1 MRLRRGGGRSA
12 GRGGGAPPEVP
23 ERQVPLQARA
33 VAGHLVATGDGV
45 WAWYRLADA
54 PHWFTDVAFRRQQRS
69 AVMARFAD
77 LVGHRLQFRVTEH
90 PVAATAWSADFRAR
104 TSATARPA
112 ESAGA
117 ESWDDVVDVMRLRIE
132 DLPALTVPAGY
143 VGVRLARERATRDQ
157 LHALLAGENPRGL
170 KDTADALLHVTHAL
184 AGEGWGARAVTGRRM
199 AWLIASSLTPGLPV
213 SPESL
218 AGAADGWDEATM
230 EEFTAPVRT
239 TAEPWAPTVRIEA
252 LRQGR
257 MQTIHAAVASL
268 SRTPARFEDDPRA
281 PLFAW
286 GLGLPWKVQWC
297 ADVDVVDGHDLAKRA
312 TKVREELDDQID
324 HMHELR
330 RKPPLRL
337 TRLRDEAARV
347 EDDRTHPLL
356 DVRVRL
362 VGTVRALVTGS
373 TQDEAVARL
382 DELIRRAVRDQGAV
396 LSTHPGQW
404 AAVRSFVPGEH
415 DPTTGTG
422 FVREVPAA
430 LAATWGPNTSAR
442 VLDETGPYRGWTTR
456 RATTPVFWSPQDG
469 PAHGRSGLTVMCA
482 IQGGGKT
489 YAAASTWELEVRMGH
504 LAHVLDPSG
513 LLRRLMELPA
523 LRRTVR
529 EIDLQH
535 AASGMFSPWR
545 LVPEPRRDDYD
556 PRRVTLPALPPSST
570 GGAVVPLPAGPGR
583 LSLGDG
589 GETVEREGRALK
601 ADRAFEA
608 ARAAADEERRGL
620 AVELFLSRLPA
631 QLVEDSPD
639 ARIIVRAGINSVGG
653 AFGTDPWEAVEAI
666 ANEGERGKAI
676 ARILRDSASARGGR
690 LILPPPNAKDSA
702 TDVLAHDPVLIT
714 APNMPV
720 PAANLQRRQW
730 SEDEQLAAGLMRAA
744 AWFLTR
750 AIYLTG
756 QDPKFVDIEE
766 AGDIGG
772 SEAVRGLAQ
781 RASLHTRKSNAAL
794 LLSLQNPSRLLDLD
808 PEIGNLIGT
817 MMIGR
822 CEDPGAATAALR
834 LAGLSTEFAG
844 VVQHLRTGEML
855 VRDHWGR
862 AATVHWDSEYRSALH
877 EALRSNPPATP
888 TEIDITGVE
897 VLTA

>member
-1 MRLRRGGGRSA
+1 MRLRR
-12 GRGGGAPPEVP
+12 RGDAPPAVQ
-23 ERQVPLQARA
+23 ERQVPLQAHA
-33 VAGHLVATGDGV
+33 VAGNLLAGGDGV
-45 WAWYRLADA
+45 WAWYRLSDA
-54 PHWFTDVAFRRQQRS
+54 PYWFTDVAHRRQHRS

-77 LVGHRLQFRVTEH
+77 LVGHRLQFRITEH
-90 PVAATAWSADFRAR
+90 PVAAKAWASDFRSRTAARAR
-104 TSATARPA
+104 TP
-112 ESAGA
+112 ESARA
-117 ESWDDVVDVMRLRIE
+117 ESWDDVVDLMRDRIE
-132 DLPALTVPAGY
+132 ELPALTVPAGY
-143 VGVRLARERATRDQ
+143 VGVRLAREKANHQQ
-157 LHALLAGENPRGL
+157 LRALLAGETPRGL
-170 KDTADALLHVTHAL
+170 KDTADALLRVDHVV
-184 AGEGWGARAVTGRRM
+184 AGEGWSARPVTGRRL

-213 SPESL
+213 SSESL
-218 AGAADGWDEATM
+218 AGADEGWDDATM
-230 EEFTAPVRT
+230 EEFVAPVRT
-239 TAEPWAPTVRIEA
+239 TAEPWAPAVRIEA

-257 MQTIHAAVASL
+257 MQTVYAAVASL

-312 TKVREELDDQID
+312 TRVREELDDQID

-347 EDDRTHPLL
+347 EDDRTNPLL

-362 VGTVRALVTGS
+362 VGTVRALVTGG
-373 TQDEAVARL
+373 TRDEAVSRL
-382 DELIRRAVRDQGAV
+382 DELVRRAVRDQGAV

-415 DPTTGTG
+415 DPTTATG

-430 LAATWGPNTSAR
+430 LAATWGPNTSTR
-442 VLDETGPYRGWTTR
+442 VLDEAGPYRGWTTR

-469 PAHGRSGLTVMCA
+469 PAHGRSGLTVICA

-513 LLRRLMELPA
+513 LLRRLLELPA
-523 LRRTVR
+523 LRKTVR

-535 AASGMFSPWR
+535 AASGMLSPWR
-545 LVPEPRRDDYD
+545 LVPDPVREDYA
-556 PRRVTLPALPPSST
+556 PAAP
-570 GGAVVPLPAGPGR
+570 VVPLPAAPSR
-583 LSLGDG
+583 VALEDAA
-589 GETVEREGRALK
+589 VREEMADRELRR
-601 ADRAFEA
+601 DRAFES
-608 ARAAADEERRGL
+608 ARAAAEEERRSL
-620 AVELFLSRLPA
+620 AVELLLSRLPA

-639 ARIIVRAGINSVGG
+639 ARIIVRAGVNAVGG
-653 AFGTDPWEAVEAI
+653 AFGTDPWDAVDAI
-666 ANEGERGKAI
+666 GKESERGKAI
-676 ARILRDSASARGGR
+676 ARIIRDSATARGGR
-690 LILPPPNAKDSA
+690 LILPPPNAKDGA

-822 CEDPGAATAALR
+822 SEDPGAAAAALR
-834 LAGLSTEFAG
+834 LAGLSTEFGG
-844 VVQHLRTGEML
+844 VVQTLRTGEML

-862 AATVHWDSEYRSALH
+862 AATVHWDSEYRTALH
-877 EALRSNPPATP
+877 EALRSNPPATS
-888 TEIDITGVE
+888 TDIDITGVE

>member
-1 MRLRRGGGRSA
+1 MRLRRRDTS
-12 GRGGGAPPEVP
+12 PPQVA
-23 ERQVPLQARA
+23 ERQVPLQAHA
-33 VAGHLVATGDGV
+33 VAGNLLATPGGV
-45 WAWYRLADA
+45 WAWYRLSDA
-54 PHWFTDVAFRRQQRS
+54 PYWFTDVARRRQQRS

-77 LVGHRLQFRVTEH
+77 LVGHRLQFRITEH
-90 PVAATAWSADFRAR
+90 PVAAKAWASDFRSRTASRAR
-104 TSATARPA
+104 TP
-112 ESAGA
+112 ESAQA
-117 ESWDDVVDVMRLRIE
+117 ESWDDVVDLMRQRIE

-143 VGVRLARERATRDQ
+143 VGVRLARQRATHEQ
-157 LHALLAGENPRGL
+157 LRALLGGNVPRGL
-170 KDTADALLHVTHAL
+170 KDTAEALVRVDHAVS
-184 AGEGWGARAVTGRRM
+184 GEGWVARPVTGRRM
-199 AWLIASSLTPGLPV
+199 AWLVASSLTPGLPV
-213 SPESL
+213 SAESL
-218 AGAADGWDEATM
+218 IGAEEGWDDATI

-239 TAEPWAPTVRIEA
+239 TAQPWAPAVRIEA
-252 LRQGR
+252 VRQGR
-257 MQTIHAAVASL
+257 LQTVYAAVASL

-297 ADVDVVDGHDLAKRA
+297 ADIDVVDGHDLAKRA
-312 TKVREELDDQID
+312 TKVRDELDDQID
-324 HMHELR
+324 HMHELK
-330 RKPPLRL
+330 RKAPLRL

-347 EDDRTHPLL
+347 EDDRTNPLL

-362 VGTVRALVTGS
+362 VGTVRALVTGAS
-373 TQDEAVARL
+373 QEETVARL
-382 DELIRRAVRDQGAV
+382 DELVRRAVRDQGAV
-396 LSTHPGQW
+396 LVTHPGQW

-415 DPTTGTG
+415 DPTTTSG

-430 LAATWGPNTSAR
+430 LAATWGPNTSTR

-469 PAHGRSGLTVMCA
+469 PSHGRSGLTVICA

-513 LLRRLMELPA
+513 LLRKLLELPA
-523 LRRTVR
+523 MRRTVR

-535 AASGMFSPWR
+535 AASGLLSPWR
-545 LVPEPRRDDYD
+545 LVPEPVREDYS
-556 PRRVTLPALPPSST
+556 RAASL
-570 GGAVVPLPAGPGR
+570 VPLPAAGIDPPTR
-583 LSLGDG
+583 PALEDAT
-589 GETVEREGRALK
+589 EIAERELRR
-601 ADRAFEA
+601 DRVYES
-608 ARAAADEERRGL
+608 ARAAADEERRSL
-620 AVELFLSRLPA
+620 AVELLLSRLPA
-631 QLVEDSPD
+631 QLVEDTPD
-639 ARIIVRAGINSVGG
+639 ARIIVRAGVNAVGG

-666 ANEGERGKAI
+666 AKEGDRGKVI
-676 ARILRDSASARGGR
+676 ARIIRDSATARGGR
-690 LILPPPNAKDSA
+690 LILPPPNAKDGA

-720 PAANLQRRQW
+720 PAAGLQRRQW

-822 CEDPGAATAALR
+822 SEDPGAAAAALR
-834 LAGLSTEFAG
+834 LAGLSTEFSG
-844 VVQHLRTGEML
+844 VVQSLRTGEML

-862 AATVHWDSEYRSALH
+862 ATTVHWDSEYRAALH
-877 EALRSNPPATP
+877 EALRSNPPATG

>member
-1 MRLRRGGGRSA
+1 MRGRRRGEARPARS
-12 GRGGGAPPEVP
+12 
-23 ERQVPLQARA
+23 ERPVPLQVQA
-33 VAGHLVATGDGV
+33 VAGNLIASGDGV
-45 WAWYRLADA
+45 WSWYRLSDA
-54 PHWFTDVAFRRQQRS
+54 AYWFTDVAHRRQHRS

-77 LVGHRLQFRVTEH
+77 LVGHRLQFRITEH
-90 PVAATAWSADFRAR
+90 PVAAGAWAADFRSRTAERAR
-104 TSATARPA
+104 TP
-112 ESAGA
+112 ESAHA
-117 ESWDDVVDVMRLRIE
+117 ESWDDVVDLMRRRIE

-143 VGVRLARERATRDQ
+143 VGVRLAREKATRQQ
-157 LHALLAGENPRGL
+157 LSAMLAGEVPRGL
-170 KDTADALLHVTHAL
+170 KDTAAALLRVDHVL
-184 AGEGWGARAVTGRRM
+184 AGEGAAARPITGRRM

-213 SPESL
+213 SSESL
-218 AGAADGWDEATM
+218 AGADEGWDATTM

-239 TAEPWAPTVRIEA
+239 TAEPWAPAVRIEA

-257 MQTIHAAVASL
+257 MQTVYAAVASL
-268 SRTPARFEDDPRA
+268 SRTPARVEDDPRA

-312 TKVREELDDQID
+312 TRVREELDDQID

-337 TRLRDEAARV
+337 TRLRDEAARI
-347 EDDRTHPLL
+347 EDDRTNPLL

-362 VGTVRALVTGS
+362 VGTVRALVTGA
-373 TQDEAVARL
+373 TQDEAVGRL
-382 DELIRRAVRDQGAV
+382 DELVRRAVRDQGAV
-396 LSTHPGQW
+396 FATHPGQW
-404 AAVRSFVPGEH
+404 SAVRSFVPGEH
-415 DPTTGTG
+415 DPTTTTG

-430 LAATWGPNTSAR
+430 LAATWGPNTGTR
-442 VLDETGPYRGWTTR
+442 ILDEAGPYRGWTTR

-469 PAHGRSGLTVMCA
+469 PAHGRSGLSVICA

-513 LLRRLMELPA
+513 LLRRLLELPA

-535 AASGMFSPWR
+535 AASGLLSPWR
-545 LVPEPRRDDYD
+545 LVPDPVREDYD
-556 PRRVTLPALPPSST
+556 PQASPDDAEEHELRTHR
-570 GGAVVPLPAGPGR
+570 
-583 LSLGDG
+583 
-589 GETVEREGRALK
+589 

-608 ARAAADEERRGL
+608 ARAAADEERRSL
-620 AVELFLSRLPA
+620 AVELLLSRLPA

-639 ARIIVRAGINSVGG
+639 ARIIVRAGVNEAGG

-666 ANEGERGKAI
+666 GKEGDRGKAI
-676 ARILRDSASARGGR
+676 ARIIRDSATARGGR
-690 LILPPPNAKDSA
+690 LILPPPNAKESA

-822 CEDPGAATAALR
+822 SEDPGAAAAALR
-834 LAGLSTEFAG
+834 LAGLSTEFSG
-844 VVQHLRTGEML
+844 VVQGLRTGEML

-862 AATVHWDSEYRSALH
+862 AATVHWDSEYRIALH
-877 EALRSNPPATP
+877 EALRSNPPATS
-888 TEIDITGVE
+888 TDVDITGVE

>member
-1 MRLRRGGGRSA
+1 MRLRR
-12 GRGGGAPPEVP
+12 RGDAPPAMP
-23 ERQVPLQARA
+23 ERQIPLQAQA
-33 VAGHLVATGDGV
+33 VAGNLLAGGDGV

-54 PHWFTDVAFRRQQRS
+54 PYWFTDVAHRRHQRS
-69 AVMARFAD
+69 AVMARFAA
-77 LVGHRLQFRVTEH
+77 LAGHRLQFRVTEH
-90 PVAATAWSADFRAR
+90 PVAAGAWASDFRSRTAARAR
-104 TSATARPA
+104 TP
-112 ESAGA
+112 ESARA
-117 ESWDDVVDVMRLRIE
+117 ESWDDVIELMQQRIE
-132 DLPALTVPAGY
+132 ELPALTVPAGY
-143 VGVRLARERATRDQ
+143 VGVRLGRQRADPDQ
-157 LHALLAGENPRGL
+157 LAALLRGEVPRGL
-170 KDTADALLHVTHAL
+170 KDTAEALMHADH
-184 AGEGWGARAVTGRRM
+184 AVSGEGWTARPVTARRM

-213 SPESL
+213 SSESL
-218 AGAADGWDEATM
+218 AGAEDGWDEATM

-239 TAEPWAPTVRIEA
+239 TAEPWAPAVRIEA

-257 MQTIHAAVASL
+257 MQAVYAAVASL
-268 SRTPARFEDDPRA
+268 SRTPARVEDDPRA

-312 TKVREELDDQID
+312 TRVREELEDQID
-324 HMHELR
+324 HMGELR
-330 RKPPLRL
+330 RKAPLRL

-347 EDDRTHPLL
+347 EDDRTDPLL

-362 VGTVRALVTGS
+362 VGTVRALVTGAS
-373 TQDEAVARL
+373 REEVVARL
-382 DELIRRAVRDQGAV
+382 DELVRRAVRDQGAV
-396 LSTHPGQW
+396 LTTHPGQW

-415 DPTTGTG
+415 DPTTLTG

-430 LAATWGPNTSAR
+430 LAATWGPNTSTR
-442 VLDETGPYRGWTTR
+442 VLDESGPYRGWTTR

-469 PAHGRSGLTVMCA
+469 PAHGRSGLSVICG

-513 LLRRLMELPA
+513 LLRRLLELPA

-535 AASGMFSPWR
+535 AASGLLSPWR
-545 LVPEPRRDDYD
+545 LVPEPAREDY
-556 PRRVTLPALPPSST
+556 TLAGP
-570 GGAVVPLPAGPGR
+570 VVPLPAGPAR
-583 LSLGDG
+583 SALDDAQAR
-589 GETVEREGRALK
+589 EDAPERELRR
-601 ADRAFEA
+601 DRAYES
-608 ARAAADEERRGL
+608 ARAAADEERRSL
-620 AVELFLSRLPA
+620 AVELLLSRLPA

-639 ARIIVRAGINSVGG
+639 ARIIVRAGVNAVGG

-666 ANEGERGKAI
+666 GKESERGKAI
-676 ARILRDSASARGGR
+676 ARIIRDSAPARGGR
-690 LILPPPNAKDSA
+690 LILPPSSAKEGA

-781 RASLHTRKSNAAL
+781 RASLHTRKSNSAL

-822 CEDPGAATAALR
+822 SEDPGAAAAALR

-844 VVQHLRTGEML
+844 VVQNLRTGEML
-855 VRDHWGR
+855 VRDHHGR
-862 AATVHWDSEYRSALH
+862 AATVHWDSEYRTALH
-877 EALRSNPPATP
+877 EALRSNPPATS
-888 TEIDITGVE
+888 TDVDITGVE

>member
-1 MRLRRGGGRSA
+1 MRRRRRRDA
-12 GRGGGAPPEVP
+12 APAMP
-23 ERQVPLQARA
+23 ERQVPLQAQA
-33 VAGHLVATGDGV
+33 VAGNLVASGDGV
-45 WAWYRLADA
+45 WAWYRLSDA
-54 PHWFTDVAFRRQQRS
+54 AHWFTDVAYRRQHRS

-77 LVGHRLQFRVTEH
+77 LGGHRLLFRITEH
-90 PVAATAWSADFRAR
+90 PVAAKAWAADFRSRTAAR
-104 TSATARPA
+104 ARAP
-112 ESAGA
+112 ESARA
-117 ESWDDVVDVMRLRIE
+117 ESWDDVVDLMRERIE

-143 VGVRLARERATRDQ
+143 VGVRLAREKATHEQ
-157 LHALLAGENPRGL
+157 LRALLAGQVPRGL
-170 KDTADALLHVTHAL
+170 KDTADALLRVGHVV
-184 AGEGWGARAVTGRRM
+184 AGEGAGARPITGRRM

-213 SPESL
+213 SSESL
-218 AGAADGWDEATM
+218 SGADEGWDPATM

-239 TAEPWAPTVRIEA
+239 TAEPWAPAVRVEA
-252 LRQGR
+252 VRQGR
-257 MQTIHAAVASL
+257 LQTVYAAVASL
-268 SRTPARFEDDPRA
+268 SRTPARVEDDPRA

-312 TKVREELDDQID
+312 TRVREELEDQID

-337 TRLRDEAARV
+337 TRLRDEAARI
-347 EDDRTHPLL
+347 EDDRTNPLL

-362 VGTVRALVTGS
+362 VGTVRALVTGA
-373 TQDEAVARL
+373 TQDEAVGRL
-382 DELIRRAVRDQGAV
+382 DELVRRAVRDQGAV
-396 LSTHPGQW
+396 FATHPGQW
-404 AAVRSFVPGEH
+404 SAVRSFVPGEH
-415 DPTTGTG
+415 DPTTATG

-430 LAATWGPNTSAR
+430 LAATWGPNTGTR
-442 VLDETGPYRGWTTR
+442 VLDEAGPYRGWTTR

-469 PAHGRSGLTVMCA
+469 PAHGRSGLTVICA

-513 LLRRLMELPA
+513 LLRRLLELPA

-535 AASGMFSPWR
+535 AASGLLSPWR
-545 LVPEPRRDDYD
+545 LVPEPTREDYA
-556 PRRVTLPALPPSST
+556 PV
-570 GGAVVPLPAGPGR
+570 GAVVPLPAGPAR
-583 LSLGDG
+583 ATPDDAQAR
-589 GETVEREGRALK
+589 EDAAERELRR
-601 ADRAFEA
+601 DRAYES
-608 ARAAADEERRGL
+608 ARAAADEERRSLG
-620 AVELFLSRLPA
+620 VELLLSRLPA

-639 ARIIVRAGINSVGG
+639 ARIIVRAGVNAVGG

-666 ANEGERGKAI
+666 GKESERGKAI
-676 ARILRDSASARGGR
+676 ARIIRDSATARGGR
-690 LILPPPNAKDSA
+690 LILPPANAKEGA

-730 SEDEQLAAGLMRAA
+730 SEDEQLAAGLMRAS

-822 CEDPGAATAALR
+822 SEDPGAAAAALR
-834 LAGLSTEFAG
+834 LGGLSPEFAG
-844 VVQHLRTGEML
+844 VVQSLRTGEML

-862 AATVHWDSEYRSALH
+862 AATVHWDSEYRAALH
-877 EALRSNPPATP
+877 DALRSNPPATS
-888 TEIDITGVE
+888 TDVDITGVE
-897 VLTA
+897 VITA

>member
-1 MRLRRGGGRSA
+1 MRLRRR
-12 GRGGGAPPEVP
+12 RDVPPAMP
-23 ERQVPLQARA
+23 ERQVPLQAQA
-33 VAGHLVATGDGV
+33 VAGNLVASGDGV
-45 WAWYRLADA
+45 WAWYRLSDA
-54 PHWFTDVAFRRQQRS
+54 PYWFTDVAHRRQHRS

-90 PVAATAWSADFRAR
+90 PVAAKAWASDFRAR
-104 TSATARPA
+104 TAARARTP
-112 ESAGA
+112 ESARA
-117 ESWDDVVDVMRLRIE
+117 ESWDDVVDLMRGRIE

-143 VGVRLARERATRDQ
+143 VGVRLARQKATRQQ
-157 LHALLAGENPRGL
+157 LRALLAGETPRAL
-170 KDTADALLHVTHAL
+170 KDTAHALLRVDHVV
-184 AGEGWGARAVTGRRM
+184 AGEGWGARPVTGRRM

-213 SPESL
+213 SSESL
-218 AGAADGWDEATM
+218 VGADEGWDAATM
-230 EEFTAPVRT
+230 EEFTTPVRT
-239 TAEPWAPTVRIEA
+239 TAEPWAPAVRIEA

-257 MQTIHAAVASL
+257 MQTVYAAVASL
-268 SRTPARFEDDPRA
+268 SRTPARVEDDPRA

-312 TKVREELDDQID
+312 TRVREELDDQID

-347 EDDRTHPLL
+347 EDDRTNPLL

-362 VGTVRALVTGS
+362 VGTVRALVTGE
-373 TQDEAVARL
+373 TRDETVGRL
-382 DELIRRAVRDQGAV
+382 DELVRRAVRDQGAV
-396 LSTHPGQW
+396 LATHPGQW
-404 AAVRSFVPGEH
+404 SAVRSFVPGEH
-415 DPTTGTG
+415 DPTTTTG

-430 LAATWGPNTSAR
+430 LAATWGPNTGTR
-442 VLDETGPYRGWTTR
+442 ILDESGPYRGWTTR

-469 PAHGRSGLTVMCA
+469 PAHGRSGLAVICA

-513 LLRRLMELPA
+513 LLRRLLELPA

-535 AASGMFSPWR
+535 AASGLLSPWR
-545 LVPEPRRDDYD
+545 LVPEPVREDYD
-556 PRRVTLPALPPSST
+556 PRGTAPQVHP
-570 GGAVVPLPAGPGR
+570 PLPREELA
-583 LSLGDG
+583 
-589 GETVEREGRALK
+589 EREQRTLR

-608 ARAAADEERRGL
+608 ARAAADEERRSL
-620 AVELFLSRLPA
+620 AVELLLSRLPA

-639 ARIIVRAGINSVGG
+639 ARVIVRAGVNAVGG

-666 ANEGERGKAI
+666 GKEGDRGKAI
-676 ARILRDSASARGGR
+676 ARIIRDSATARGGR
-690 LILPPPNAKDSA
+690 LILPPANAKEGA

-822 CEDPGAATAALR
+822 SEDPGAAAAALR
-834 LAGLSTEFAG
+834 LAGLSTEFGG
-844 VVQHLRTGEML
+844 VVQSLRTGEML

-862 AATVHWDSEYRSALH
+862 AATVHWDSEYRTALH
-877 EALRSNPPATP
+877 EALRSNPPATS
-888 TEIDITGVE
+888 TDVDITGVE

>member
-1 MRLRRGGGRSA
+1 
-12 GRGGGAPPEVP
+12 
-23 ERQVPLQARA
+23 VPLRA
-33 VAGHLVATGDGV
+33 TAVVGNLVAAGDGV

-54 PHWFTDVAFRRQQRS
+54 SYWFTDVSRRRHQRG

-77 LVGHRLQFRVTEH
+77 LVGHRIQFRITEH
-90 PVAATAWSADFRAR
+90 PVAARAWGADFRSRTAHRAR
-104 TSATARPA
+104 TP
-112 ESAGA
+112 ESARA
-117 ESWDDVVDVMRLRIE
+117 ESWDDVIELMQQRIE
-132 DLPALTVPAGY
+132 ELPALTVPAGY
-143 VGVRLARERATRDQ
+143 VGVRLARQRADADQ
-157 LHALLAGENPRGL
+157 LAALLRGEVPRGL
-170 KDTADALLHVTHAL
+170 KDTAEALVHVEHAVS
-184 AGEGWGARAVTGRRM
+184 GEGWAARPVTARRM

-213 SPESL
+213 SSESL
-218 AGAADGWDEATM
+218 LGAEDGWDSATM
-230 EEFTAPVRT
+230 EEFTAPVRA
-239 TAEPWAPTVRIEA
+239 TAEPWAPAVRIEA
-252 LRQGR
+252 VRQGR
-257 MQTIHAAVASL
+257 VQTVWAAVASL
-268 SRTPARFEDDPRA
+268 SRTPSRFEDDPRA

-297 ADVDVVDGHDLAKRA
+297 ADLDVVDGHDLSKRA
-312 TKVREELDDQID
+312 TRVREELEDQIE
-324 HMHELR
+324 HMGELR
-330 RKPPLRL
+330 RKAPLRL

-347 EDDRTHPLL
+347 EDDRTDPLL

-362 VGTVRALVTGS
+362 VGTVRALVTGAS
-373 TQDEAVARL
+373 REEVVARL
-382 DELIRRAVRDQGAV
+382 DELVRRAVRDQGAV

-404 AAVRSFVPGEH
+404 TAVRSFVPGEH
-415 DPTTGTG
+415 DPTTTTG

-430 LAATWGPNTSAR
+430 LGATWGPNTSTR
-442 VLDETGPYRGWTTR
+442 VLDEVGPYRGWTTR

-469 PAHGRSGLTVMCA
+469 PAHGRSGLTVICGV
-482 IQGGGKT
+482 QGGGKT

-513 LLRRLMELPA
+513 LLRKLLELPA

-535 AASGMFSPWR
+535 AASGMLSPWR
-545 LVPEPRRDDYD
+545 LVPEPKRQEFSTAVAAVPPEYEAEYAAELADRELRRD
-556 PRRVTLPALPPSST
+556 
-570 GGAVVPLPAGPGR
+570 
-583 LSLGDG
+583 
-589 GETVEREGRALK
+589 RAY
-601 ADRAFEA
+601 ES
-608 ARAAADEERRGL
+608 ARAAADEERRSL
-620 AVELFLSRLPA
+620 AVELLLSRLPA
-631 QLVEDSPD
+631 QLVEDSPE
-639 ARIIVRAGINSVGG
+639 ARIIVRAGVNSVGG
-653 AFGTDPWEAVEAI
+653 GFGTDPWQAVEAI
-666 ANEGERGKAI
+666 SKEGERGKAI
-676 ARILRDSASARGGR
+676 ARIIRDSASARGGR
-690 LILPPPNAKDSA
+690 LILPPPTAKESA
-702 TDVLAHDPVLIT
+702 TDLLAHDPVLIT

-756 QDPKFVDIEE
+756 QDAKFVDIEE

-822 CEDPGAATAALR
+822 SEDPGAAAAALR
-834 LAGLSTEFAG
+834 LAGLSPEFAG

-855 VRDHWGR
+855 VRDHHGR
-862 AATVHWDSEYRSALH
+862 AATVHWDSEYRTALH
-877 EALRSNPPATP
+877 EALRSNPPATS
-888 TEIDITGVE
+888 TDVDITGVE

>member
-1 MRLRRGGGRSA
+1 MPLRA
-12 GRGGGAPPEVP
+12 T
-23 ERQVPLQARA
+23 A
-33 VAGHLVATGDGV
+33 VAGNLVAAPDGV
-45 WAWYRLADA
+45 WAWYRLTDA
-54 PHWFTDVAFRRQQRS
+54 PYWFTDVAFRRQQRS

-90 PVAATAWSADFRAR
+90 PVAARAWAADFRSRTGAR
-104 TSATARPA
+104 ALAP
-112 ESAGA
+112 ESPRT
-117 ESWDDVVDVMRLRIE
+117 ESWDDVVDLMRERIDE
-132 DLPALTVPAGY
+132 LPALTVPAGY
-143 VGVRLARERATRDQ
+143 VGVRLARERATHAQ
-157 LHALLAGENPRGL
+157 LTALLGGESPRGL
-170 KDTADALLHVTHAL
+170 KDTADALLHVDHAV
-184 AGEGWGARAVTGRRM
+184 AADGWGGHPVTGRRM
-199 AWLIASSLTPGLPV
+199 AWLMASSLTPGLPV
-213 SPESL
+213 SPECL
-218 AGAADGWDEATM
+218 AGAGEGWDDATI
-230 EEFTAPVRT
+230 EEFTAPVVT
-239 TAEPWAPTVRIEA
+239 TAEPWAPAVRIEA
-252 LRQGR
+252 VRQGR
-257 MQTIHAAVASL
+257 LQTVWAAVASL
-268 SRTPARFEDDPRA
+268 SRTPSRFEDDPRA

-297 ADVDVVDGHDLAKRA
+297 ADVDVVDGHDLSRRA
-312 TKVREELDDQID
+312 TRVREELDDQIE

-330 RKPPLRL
+330 RKAPLRL
-337 TRLRDEAARV
+337 TRLRDEAARI
-347 EDDRTHPLL
+347 EDDRTNPLL

-362 VGTVRALVTGS
+362 VGTVRALVTGA
-373 TQDEAVARL
+373 TQDQTVARL
-382 DELIRRAVRDQGAV
+382 DELVRRAVRDQGAV
-396 LSTHPGQW
+396 LVTHPGQW

-415 DPTTGTG
+415 DPTTTTG
-422 FVREVPAA
+422 FVREVPSA
-430 LAATWGPNTSAR
+430 LAATWGPNTGTR
-442 VLDETGPYRGWTTR
+442 VLDESGPYRGWTTR

-469 PAHGRSGLTVMCA
+469 PAHGRSGLTVICG

-513 LLRRLMELPA
+513 LLRKLLELPG
-523 LRRTVR
+523 LRGTVR

-535 AASGMFSPWR
+535 AASGLLSPWR
-545 LVPEPRRDDYD
+545 LVPEPQREDFAG
-556 PRRVTLPALPPSST
+556 PAP
-570 GGAVVPLPAGPGR
+570 VVPLPGSELRELTRASVRAALPAGAE
-583 LSLGDG
+583 G
-589 GETVEREGRALK
+589 GERELRR
-601 ADRAFEA
+601 DRAYEA
-608 ARAAADEERRGL
+608 ARAAADEERRSL
-620 AVELFLSRLPA
+620 AVELLLSRLPA

-639 ARIIVRAGINSVGG
+639 ARIIVRSGVNAVGG
-653 AFGTDPWEAVEAI
+653 AFGTDPWEAVD
-666 ANEGERGKAI
+666 AI
-676 ARILRDSASARGGR
+676 ARESDRGQVIARIIRDSASARGGR

-702 TDVLAHDPVLIT
+702 ADVLAQDPVLIT

-756 QDPKFVDIEE
+756 QDRKFVDIEE
-766 AGDIGG
+766 AGDVGG

-822 CEDPGAATAALR
+822 CEDPGAAAAALR
-834 LAGLSTEFAG
+834 LAGLSTEFTG

-862 AATVHWDSEYRSALH
+862 AGTVHWDSEYRTALH
-877 EALRSNPPATP
+877 EALRSNPPATN
-888 TEIDITGVE
+888 TDIDITGVE

>member
-1 MRLRRGGGRSA
+1 
-12 GRGGGAPPEVP
+12 
-23 ERQVPLQARA
+23 
-33 VAGHLVATGDGV
+33 
-45 WAWYRLADA
+45 
-54 PHWFTDVAFRRQQRS
+54 
-69 AVMARFAD
+69 
-77 LVGHRLQFRVTEH
+77 
-90 PVAATAWSADFRAR
+90 
-104 TSATARPA
+104 
-112 ESAGA
+112 
-117 ESWDDVVDVMRLRIE
+117 
-132 DLPALTVPAGY
+132 
-143 VGVRLARERATRDQ
+143 
-157 LHALLAGENPRGL
+157 
-170 KDTADALLHVTHAL
+170 
-184 AGEGWGARAVTGRRM
+184 
-199 AWLIASSLTPGLPV
+199 
-213 SPESL
+213 
-218 AGAADGWDEATM
+218 
-230 EEFTAPVRT
+230 
-239 TAEPWAPTVRIEA
+239 
-252 LRQGR
+252 
-257 MQTIHAAVASL
+257 MQTVYAAVASL

-286 GLGLPWKVQWC
+286 GLGLPWKVQWS

-312 TKVREELDDQID
+312 TRVREELDDQID

-347 EDDRTHPLL
+347 EDDRTNPLL

-362 VGTVRALVTGS
+362 VGTVRALVTGG
-373 TQDEAVARL
+373 TQEEAVARL
-382 DELIRRAVRDQGAV
+382 DELVRRAVRDQGAV
-396 LSTHPGQW
+396 MTTHPGQW

-415 DPTTGTG
+415 DPTTAAG

-430 LAATWGPNTSAR
+430 LAATWGPNTSTR
-442 VLDETGPYRGWTTR
+442 VLDEAGPYRGWTTR

-469 PAHGRSGLTVMCA
+469 PAHGRSGLTVICA

-513 LLRRLMELPA
+513 LLRRLLELPA
-523 LRRTVR
+523 LRKTVR

-535 AASGMFSPWR
+535 AASGLLSPWR
-545 LVPEPRRDDYD
+545 LVPDPAREDYA
-556 PRRVTLPALPPSST
+556 PTAP
-570 GGAVVPLPAGPGR
+570 VVPLPAGPGR
-583 LSLGDG
+583 AALEDAAAREELA
-589 GETVEREGRALK
+589 ERELRR
-601 ADRAFEA
+601 DRAYES
-608 ARAAADEERRGL
+608 ARAAADEERRSL
-620 AVELFLSRLPA
+620 AVELLLSRLPA

-639 ARIIVRAGINSVGG
+639 ARIIVRAGVNAVGG
-653 AFGTDPWEAVEAI
+653 AFGTDPWDAVEAI
-666 ANEGERGKAI
+666 GKEGERGKAI
-676 ARILRDSASARGGR
+676 ARIIRDSASARGGR

-822 CEDPGAATAALR
+822 SEDPGAAAAALR
-834 LAGLSTEFAG
+834 LGRLSPEFAG
-844 VVQHLRTGEML
+844 VVQSLRTGEML

-862 AATVHWDSEYRSALH
+862 AATVHWDSEYREALH
-877 EALRSNPPATP
+877 EALRSNPPATS
-888 TEIDITGVE
+888 TDIDITGVE

>member
-1 MRLRRGGGRSA
+1 MRLRRGSG
-12 GRGGGAPPEVP
+12 PPGVP

-33 VAGHLVATGDGV
+33 VVGNLIAAGDGV

-54 PHWFTDVAFRRQQRS
+54 PYWFTDVAFRRQHRS

-90 PVAATAWSADFRAR
+90 PVAASAWAADFRAR
-104 TSATARPA
+104 TATAADSPRPA
-112 ESAGA
+112 VG
-117 ESWDDVVDVMRLRIE
+117 ESWDDLVDLMRARIE

-143 VGVRLARERATRDQ
+143 LGVRLARERATREQ
-157 LHALLAGENPRGL
+157 LQEILSGGSPRGL
-170 KDTADALLHVTHAL
+170 RDTADALLHVTHAV
-184 AGEGWGARAVTGRRM
+184 AGDGWGGRPVTARRM

-218 AGAADGWDEATM
+218 AGAPDGWDDVTM
-230 EEFTAPVRT
+230 EEFTAPVLT
-239 TAEPWAPTVRIEA
+239 TAEPWAPAVRIQA

-257 MQTIHAAVASL
+257 MQTVHAAVASL
-268 SRTPARFEDDPRA
+268 SRTPARVEDDPRA

-297 ADVDVVDGHDLAKRA
+297 ADVDVVDGNDLAKRA
-312 TKVREELDDQID
+312 TRVREELDDQID

-330 RKPPLRL
+330 RKAPLRL

-347 EDDRTHPLL
+347 EDDRTNPLL

-362 VGTVRALVTGS
+362 VGTVRAMVTGS
-373 TQDEAVARL
+373 TQEQAVARL

-415 DPTTGTG
+415 DPTTATG

-430 LAATWGPNTSAR
+430 LAATWGPNAGTR

-469 PAHGRSGLTVMCA
+469 PAHGRSGLSVICA

-513 LLRRLMELPA
+513 LLRRLLELPG
-523 LRRTVR
+523 LRHTVR

-535 AASGMFSPWR
+535 AASGLLSPWR
-545 LVPEPRRDDYD
+545 LVPDPRRDDHD
-556 PRRVTLPALPPSST
+556 PRGAAAPALPSASA
-570 GGAVVPLPAGPGR
+570 GGAVVPLPGGAAR
-583 LSLGDG
+583 LALEDAADAA
-589 GETVEREGRALK
+589 ERERRALK
-601 ADRAFEA
+601 ADRAFES
-608 ARAAADEERRGL
+608 ARAAADEERRSL

-639 ARIIVRAGINSVGG
+639 ARIIVRAGVNAVGG
-653 AFGTDPWEAVEAI
+653 AFGTDPWQAVEAI
-666 ANEGERGKAI
+666 AKEGERGTAI
-676 ARILRDSASARGGR
+676 ARIIRDSASARGGR
-690 LILPPPNAKDSA
+690 LILPPPNAKDCAS
-702 TDVLAHDPVLIT
+702 DVLANDPVLIT

-834 LAGLSTEFAG
+834 LAGLSPGFAG
-844 VVQHLRTGEML
+844 VVQNLRTGEML

-862 AATVHWDSEYRSALH
+862 AATVHWDSEYRTALH
-877 EALRSNPPATP
+877 EALRSNPPATQ

>member
-1 MRLRRGGGRSA
+1 MRLRR
-12 GRGGGAPPEVP
+12 RGGARPEMP
-23 ERQVPLQARA
+23 ERQVPLGARA
-33 VAGHLVATGDGV
+33 VAGNLVAAGDGV

-54 PHWFTDVAFRRQQRS
+54 PYWFTDVAHRRQHRS

-77 LVGHRLQFRVTEH
+77 LVGHRLQFRITEH
-90 PVAATAWSADFRAR
+90 PVAAKAWAADFRGRTASRAR
-104 TSATARPA
+104 TP
-112 ESAGA
+112 ESAQA
-117 ESWDDVVDVMRLRIE
+117 ESWDDVVDLMRERIE

-143 VGVRLARERATRDQ
+143 VGVRLARQRAAHEQ
-157 LHALLAGENPRGL
+157 LRALLAGETPRGL
-170 KDTADALLHVTHAL
+170 KDTADALLRVDHVV
-184 AGEGWGARAVTGRRM
+184 AGEGWHARPVTGRRM

-213 SPESL
+213 SSESL
-218 AGAADGWDEATM
+218 AGAEDGWDEATM

-239 TAEPWAPTVRIEA
+239 TAEPWAPAVRIEA
-252 LRQGR
+252 VRQGR
-257 MQTIHAAVASL
+257 MQSVYAAVVSL
-268 SRTPARFEDDPRA
+268 SRTPTRFEDDPRA

-312 TKVREELDDQID
+312 TRVREELDDQID

-347 EDDRTHPLL
+347 EDDRTNPLL

-362 VGTVRALVTGS
+362 VGTVRALVTGA
-373 TQDEAVARL
+373 TRDEAVARL

-396 LSTHPGQW
+396 LATHPGQW

-415 DPTTGTG
+415 DPTTATG

-430 LAATWGPNTSAR
+430 LAATWGPNTSTR
-442 VLDETGPYRGWTTR
+442 ILDESGPYRGWTTR

-469 PAHGRSGLTVMCA
+469 PAHGRSGLSVICA

-513 LLRRLMELPA
+513 LLRRLLELPA

-535 AASGMFSPWR
+535 AASGLLSPWR
-545 LVPEPRRDDYD
+545 LVPEPVREDY
-556 PRRVTLPALPPSST
+556 APS
-570 GGAVVPLPAGPGR
+570 APVVPLGAGQ
-583 LSLGDG
+583 SS
-589 GETVEREGRALK
+589 EHAAEEEAERELRR
-601 ADRAFEA
+601 DRAYET
-608 ARAAADEERRGL
+608 ARAAADEERRSL
-620 AVELFLSRLPA
+620 AVELLLSRLPA

-639 ARIIVRAGINSVGG
+639 ARIIVRAGVNAVGG

-666 ANEGERGKAI
+666 GKESERGKAI
-676 ARILRDSASARGGR
+676 ARIIRDSATARGGR
-690 LILPPPNAKDSA
+690 LILPPPNAKDGA

-822 CEDPGAATAALR
+822 SEDPGAAAAALR
-834 LAGLSTEFAG
+834 LAGLSTEFGG
-844 VVQHLRTGEML
+844 VVQTLRNGEMIL
-855 VRDHWGR
+855 RDHWGR
-862 AATVHWDSEYRSALH
+862 AATLHWDSEYRTALH
-877 EALRSNPPATP
+877 EALRSNPPATS
-888 TEIDITGVE
+888 TDIDITGVE

>member
-1 MRLRRGGGRSA
+1 MRFRRRA
-12 GRGGGAPPEVP
+12 AAPPQIP
-23 ERQVPLQARA
+23 ERQVPLRATA
-33 VAGHLVATGDGV
+33 VAGNLVAAPDGV
-45 WAWYRLADA
+45 WAWYRLSDA
-54 PHWFTDVAFRRQQRS
+54 PYWFTNVAFRRQQRS

-90 PVAATAWSADFRAR
+90 PVAAKAWAADFRAR
-104 TSATARPA
+104 TAARARTP
-112 ESAGA
+112 ESAQA
-117 ESWDDVVDVMRLRIE
+117 ESWDDVVDLMRGRIE

-143 VGVRLARERATRDQ
+143 VGVRLDRQRATHAQ
-157 LHALLAGENPRGL
+157 LVALLNGESQRGL
-170 KDTADALLHVTHAL
+170 KDTADALLRVDHVV
-184 AGEGWGARAVTGRRM
+184 AGEGWAARPVTGRRM

-218 AGAADGWDEATM
+218 AGADDGWDSSTI
-230 EEFTAPVRT
+230 EEFTAPVRA
-239 TAEPWAPTVRIEA
+239 TAEPWAPAVRIEA

-257 MQTIHAAVASL
+257 MQTTWAAVASL
-268 SRTPARFEDDPRA
+268 SRTPPRFEDDPRA

-312 TKVREELDDQID
+312 TRVREELDDQID

-330 RKPPLRL
+330 RKAPLRL

-347 EDDRTHPLL
+347 EDDRTNPLL

-362 VGTVRALVTGS
+362 VGTVRALVTG
-373 TQDEAVARL
+373 TTREEAVARL
-382 DELIRRAVRDQGAV
+382 DELVRRAVRDQGAV
-396 LSTHPGQW
+396 LATHPGQW

-415 DPTTGTG
+415 DPTTTTG

-430 LAATWGPNTSAR
+430 LAATWGPNTSTR

-469 PAHGRSGLTVMCA
+469 PAHGRSGLTVICA

-513 LLRRLMELPA
+513 LLRRLLELPA

-535 AASGMFSPWR
+535 AASGLLSPWR

-556 PRRVTLPALPPSST
+556 LRGDSPPALPPSSAPHWRD
-570 GGAVVPLPAGPGR
+570 GPAALEDPG
-583 LSLGDG
+583 
-589 GETVEREGRALK
+589 EVAERELRR
-601 ADRAFEA
+601 DRVYES
-608 ARAAADEERRGL
+608 ARAAADEERRSL
-620 AVELFLSRLPA
+620 AVELLLSRLPA

-639 ARIIVRAGINSVGG
+639 ARIIVRAGVNAVGG

-666 ANEGERGKAI
+666 GKEGDRGRAI
-676 ARILRDSASARGGR
+676 ARIIRDSASARGGR

-822 CEDPGAATAALR
+822 CEDPGAAAAALR
-834 LAGLSTEFAG
+834 LGGLSPEFAG
-844 VVQHLRTGEML
+844 VIQYLRTGEML

-862 AATVHWDSEYRSALH
+862 AATVHWDSEYRADLHAALH
-877 EALRSNPPATP
+877 SNPPATS
-888 TEIDITGVE
+888 TDIDITGVE

>member
-1 MRLRRGGGRSA
+1 
-12 GRGGGAPPEVP
+12 
-23 ERQVPLQARA
+23 
-33 VAGHLVATGDGV
+33 
-45 WAWYRLADA
+45 
-54 PHWFTDVAFRRQQRS
+54 
-69 AVMARFAD
+69 
-77 LVGHRLQFRVTEH
+77 
-90 PVAATAWSADFRAR
+90 
-104 TSATARPA
+104 
-112 ESAGA
+112 
-117 ESWDDVVDVMRLRIE
+117 
-132 DLPALTVPAGY
+132 
-143 VGVRLARERATRDQ
+143 
-157 LHALLAGENPRGL
+157 
-170 KDTADALLHVTHAL
+170 
-184 AGEGWGARAVTGRRM
+184 M

-213 SPESL
+213 SSESL
-218 AGAADGWDEATM
+218 AGAEDGWDEATM

-239 TAEPWAPTVRIEA
+239 TAEPWAPAVRIEA
-252 LRQGR
+252 IRQGR
-257 MQTIHAAVASL
+257 MQTVYAAVVSL
-268 SRTPARFEDDPRA
+268 SRTPTRFEDDPRA

-312 TKVREELDDQID
+312 TRVREELDDQID

-347 EDDRTHPLL
+347 EDDRTDPLL

-362 VGTVRALVTGS
+362 VGTVRALVTGA
-373 TQDEAVARL
+373 TRDEAVARL
-382 DELIRRAVRDQGAV
+382 DELVRRAVRDQGAV
-396 LSTHPGQW
+396 LTTHPGQW

-415 DPTTGTG
+415 DPTTLTG

-430 LAATWGPNTSAR
+430 LAATWGPNTSTR
-442 VLDETGPYRGWTTR
+442 VLDESGPYRGWTTR

-469 PAHGRSGLTVMCA
+469 PAHGRSGLSVICG

-513 LLRRLMELPA
+513 LLRKLLELPA
-523 LRRTVR
+523 LRKTVR

-535 AASGMFSPWR
+535 AASGLLSPWR
-545 LVPEPRRDDYD
+545 LVPDPVREDYA
-556 PRRVTLPALPPSST
+556 PAAS
-570 GGAVVPLPAGPGR
+570 VVPLPAGPSR
-583 LSLGDG
+583 AALEDAAAR
-589 GETVEREGRALK
+589 EEMAERELRR
-601 ADRAFEA
+601 DRAYES
-608 ARAAADEERRGL
+608 ARNAADEERRSL
-620 AVELFLSRLPA
+620 AVELLLSRLPA

-639 ARIIVRAGINSVGG
+639 ARIIVRAGVNAVGG

-666 ANEGERGKAI
+666 GKEGERGKAI
-676 ARILRDSASARGGR
+676 ARIIRDSATARGGR
-690 LILPPPNAKDSA
+690 LILPPPNAKDAA

-720 PAANLQRRQW
+720 PASNLQRRQW

-822 CEDPGAATAALR
+822 SEDPGAAAAALR
-834 LAGLSTEFAG
+834 LAGLSTEFGG
-844 VVQHLRTGEML
+844 VVQTLRTGEML

-862 AATVHWDSEYRSALH
+862 AATVHWDSEYRVALH
-877 EALRSNPPATP
+877 EALRSNPPATS
-888 TEIDITGVE
+888 TDIDLTGVE

>member
-1 MRLRRGGGRSA
+1 MRLRRR
-12 GRGGGAPPEVP
+12 RGAARPAEVAVP
-23 ERQVPLQARA
+23 QRPVPLHARA
-33 VAGHLVATGDGV
+33 VVGNLVATGDGV
-45 WAWYRLADA
+45 WAWYRLSDA
-54 PHWFTDVAFRRQQRS
+54 NHWFTDVAHRRQQRG

-77 LVGHRLQFRVTEH
+77 LVGHRLQFRMTEH
-90 PVAATAWSADFRAR
+90 PVAARAWATDFRSRTAHRAR
-104 TSATARPA
+104 TP
-112 ESAGA
+112 ESARA
-117 ESWDDVVDVMRLRIE
+117 ESWDDVVALMQQRIE

-143 VGVRLARERATRDQ
+143 VGVRLARERADAEQ
-157 LHALLAGENPRGL
+157 LAALLRGEVPRGL
-170 KDTADALLHVTHAL
+170 KQTAEAL
-184 AGEGWGARAVTGRRM
+184 ARVDHVVSGEGWAARPVTARRM

-213 SPESL
+213 SSESL
-218 AGAADGWDEATM
+218 AGAEDGWDDATV

-239 TAEPWAPTVRIEA
+239 TAEPWAPAVRIEA
-252 LRQGR
+252 VRQGR
-257 MQTIHAAVASL
+257 VQTVWAAVASL
-268 SRTPARFEDDPRA
+268 SRTPSRFEDDPRA

-297 ADVDVVDGHDLAKRA
+297 ADVDVVDGHDLSRRA
-312 TKVREELDDQID
+312 TRVREELDDQIE
-324 HMHELR
+324 HMGELR
-330 RKPPLRL
+330 RKAPLRL

-347 EDDRTHPLL
+347 EDDRTNPLL

-362 VGTVRALVTGS
+362 VGTARALVTGA
-373 TQDEAVARL
+373 TRDEAVARL
-382 DELIRRAVRDQGAV
+382 DELVRRAVRDQGAV
-396 LSTHPGQW
+396 LATHPGQW

-415 DPTTGTG
+415 DPTTTTG

-430 LAATWGPNTSAR
+430 LAATWGPNTSTR
-442 VLDETGPYRGWTTR
+442 VLDESGPYRGWTTR

-469 PAHGRSGLTVMCA
+469 PAHGRSGLTVICA

-513 LLRRLMELPA
+513 LLRRLLELPA
-523 LRRTVR
+523 MRRTVR

-535 AASGMFSPWR
+535 AASGLLSPWR
-545 LVPEPRRDDYD
+545 LVPEPQREDYD
-556 PRRVTLPALPPSST
+556 PHARGALPPGQRDDT
-570 GGAVVPLPAGPGR
+570 ENAADLA
-583 LSLGDG
+583 
-589 GETVEREGRALK
+589 ERELRR
-601 ADRAFEA
+601 DRAFEH
-608 ARAAADEERRGL
+608 ARSAADVERRSL
-620 AVELFLSRLPA
+620 AVELLLSRLPA

-639 ARIIVRAGINSVGG
+639 ARIIVRAGVNSVGG

-666 ANEGERGKAI
+666 GKEGERGKAI
-676 ARILRDSASARGGR
+676 ARIIRDSATARGGR
-690 LILPPPNAKDSA
+690 LILPPPTAKESA

-730 SEDEQLAAGLMRAA
+730 TEDEQLAAGLMRAA

-781 RASLHTRKSNAAL
+781 RASLHTRKSNSAL

-822 CEDPGAATAALR
+822 SEDPGAAAAALR
-834 LAGLSTEFAG
+834 LGGLSPEFAG
-844 VVQHLRTGEML
+844 VVQNLRTGEML
-855 VRDHWGR
+855 VRDHHGR
-862 AATVHWDSEYRSALH
+862 AATVHWDSEYRLALH

-888 TEIDITGVE
+888 TDVDITGVE

>member
-1 MRLRRGGGRSA
+1 MRFRRRGAR
-12 GRGGGAPPEVP
+12 RAPRPQPTV
-23 ERQVPLQARA
+23 ERPVPLQATA
-33 VAGHLVATGDGV
+33 VVGNLLASGDGV
-45 WAWYRLADA
+45 WAWYRLSDA
-54 PHWFTDVAFRRQQRS
+54 PYWFTDVASRRQHRG

-90 PVAATAWSADFRAR
+90 PVAARAWAVDFRSRTAHRAR
-104 TSATARPA
+104 TPETAR
-112 ESAGA
+112 A
-117 ESWDDVVDVMRLRIE
+117 ESWDDVVELMQQRIE
-132 DLPALTVPAGY
+132 ELPALTVPAGY
-143 VGVRLARERATRDQ
+143 VGVRLARERADADQ
-157 LHALLAGENPRGL
+157 LAALLRGEVPRGL
-170 KDTADALLHVTHAL
+170 KGTADALVRVDHTVS
-184 AGEGWGARAVTGRRM
+184 GEGWAARPVTARRM

-213 SPESL
+213 SSESL
-218 AGAADGWDEATM
+218 AGAEDGWDAATV
-230 EEFTAPVRT
+230 EEFTAPVHT
-239 TAEPWAPTVRIEA
+239 TAEPWAPAVRIEA

-257 MQTIHAAVASL
+257 LQTVWAAVASL
-268 SRTPARFEDDPRA
+268 SRTPSRFEDDPRA

-297 ADVDVVDGHDLAKRA
+297 ADVDVVDGHDLSRRA
-312 TKVREELDDQID
+312 TRVREELDDQIE
-324 HMHELR
+324 HMAEIR
-330 RKPPLRL
+330 RKAPLRL

-347 EDDRTHPLL
+347 EDDRTNPLL

-362 VGTVRALVTGS
+362 VGTVRALVTGATS
-373 TQDEAVARL
+373 DEAVARL
-382 DELIRRAVRDQGAV
+382 DELVRRAVRDQGAV

-415 DPTTGTG
+415 DPTTTTG

-430 LAATWGPNTSAR
+430 LAATWGPNTSTR

-469 PAHGRSGLTVMCA
+469 PAHGRSGLTVICA

-513 LLRRLMELPA
+513 LLRKLLELPA

-535 AASGMFSPWR
+535 AASGMLSPWR
-545 LVPEPRRDDYD
+545 LVPEPRREDFD
-556 PRRVTLPALPPSST
+556 PRPGVP
-570 GGAVVPLPAGPGR
+570 GAHPPLPRDAAEHAAELAEHELR
-583 LSLGDG
+583 
-589 GETVEREGRALK
+589 R
-601 ADRAFEA
+601 DRAFES
-608 ARAAADEERRGL
+608 ARAAADEERRSL
-620 AVELFLSRLPA
+620 AVELLLSRLPA

-639 ARIIVRAGINSVGG
+639 ARIIVRAGVNSAGG

-666 ANEGERGKAI
+666 AKEGDRGKAI
-676 ARILRDSASARGGR
+676 ARIIRDSATARGGR
-690 LILPPPNAKDSA
+690 LILPPPTAKESA

-822 CEDPGAATAALR
+822 SEDPGAAVAALR
-834 LAGLSTEFAG
+834 LAGLSPEFAG

-855 VRDHWGR
+855 VRDHHGR
-862 AATVHWDSEYRSALH
+862 AATVHWDSEYRTALH

-888 TEIDITGVE
+888 TDVDITGVE

>member
-1 MRLRRGGGRSA
+1 MRLRHSRSA
-12 GRGGGAPPEVP
+12 RSGP
-23 ERQVPLQARA
+23 ERPVPLQAVA
-33 VAGHLVATGDGV
+33 VAGNLVATAGGV
-45 WAWYRLADA
+45 WAWYRLTDI
-54 PHWFTDVAFRRQQRS
+54 PYWFTDAALRRHQRS

-90 PVAATAWSADFRAR
+90 PVAAAAWAADFRSRTAPRAR
-104 TSATARPA
+104 TP
-112 ESAGA
+112 ESARA
-117 ESWDDVVDVMRLRIE
+117 ESWDDVVDLMRQRID

-143 VGVRLARERATRDQ
+143 VGVRLSRQHARHDQ
-157 LHALLAGENPRGL
+157 LAALLRGENVRGL
-170 KDTADALLHVTHAL
+170 KDTLEALIKVDHVV
-184 AGEGWGARAVTGRRM
+184 AGEGWSARPVTARRL

-213 SPESL
+213 SSESL
-218 AGAADGWDEATM
+218 AGAEEGWDEATL
-230 EEFTAPVRT
+230 EEFTAPVLA
-239 TAEPWAPTVRIEA
+239 TAEPWAPAVRIEA

-257 MQTIHAAVASL
+257 VQTVWAAVASL
-268 SRTPARFEDDPRA
+268 SRTPSRFDDDPRA

-330 RKPPLRL
+330 RKAPLRL

-347 EDDRTHPLL
+347 EDDRTDPLL

-362 VGTVRALVTGS
+362 VGTVRALVTGA
-373 TQDEAVARL
+373 TRDETVARL
-382 DELIRRAVRDQGAV
+382 DELVRRAVRDQGAV

-415 DPTTGTG
+415 DPTTATG

-430 LAATWGPNTSAR
+430 LAATWGPNTGTR
-442 VLDETGPYRGWTTR
+442 VLDEVGPYRGWTTR

-469 PAHGRSGLTVMCA
+469 PAHGRSGLTVICG

-513 LLRRLMELPA
+513 LLRRLLELPA
-523 LRRTVR
+523 MRRTVR
-529 EIDLQH
+529 EVDLQH
-535 AASGMFSPWR
+535 AASGLLSPWR
-545 LVPEPRRDDYD
+545 LVPEPRRDDY
-556 PRRVTLPALPPSST
+556 PGPA
-570 GGAVVPLPAGPGR
+570 AVVPVPTRPGGLATR
-583 LSLGDG
+583 DPGWDDSN
-589 GETVEREGRALK
+589 EAAEAAERALRR
-601 ADRAFEA
+601 DRVYESACS
-608 ARAAADEERRGL
+608 AADEERRSL
-620 AVELFLSRLPA
+620 AVELLLSRLPA

-639 ARIIVRAGINSVGG
+639 ARIIVRAGVNSVGG

-666 ANEGERGKAI
+666 SREGERGKTI
-676 ARILRDSASARGGR
+676 ARIIRDSATARGGR
-690 LILPPPNAKDSA
+690 LILPPPSAKDGA

-720 PAANLQRRQW
+720 PASNLQRRQW

-781 RASLHTRKSNAAL
+781 RASLHTRKSNSAL

-822 CEDPGAATAALR
+822 SEDPGAAAAALR
-834 LAGLSTEFAG
+834 LAGLSPEFAG
-844 VVQHLRTGEML
+844 VVQNLRTGEML
-855 VRDHWGR
+855 VRDHYGR
-862 AATVHWDSEYRSALH
+862 AGTVHWDSEYRAELH
-877 EALRSNPPATP
+877 EALRSNPPATA
-888 TEIDITGVE
+888 TDVDITGVE

>member
-1 MRLRRGGGRSA
+1 MRLRRRAASP
-12 GRGGGAPPEVP
+12 RIP
-23 ERQVPLQARA
+23 ERQVPLRA
-33 VAGHLVATGDGV
+33 TAVVGNLLAAPDGI
-45 WAWYRLADA
+45 WAWYRLSDA
-54 PHWFTDVAFRRQQRS
+54 PYWFTDVAFRRQQRS

-90 PVAATAWSADFRAR
+90 PVAATAWAADFRAR
-104 TSATARPA
+104 TAPWARTP
-112 ESAGA
+112 ESARA
-117 ESWDDVVDVMRLRIE
+117 ESWDDVVDLMRRRIE
-132 DLPALTVPAGY
+132 ELPALTVPAGY
-143 VGVRLARERATRDQ
+143 LGVRLTRQRARHAQ
-157 LHALLAGENPRGL
+157 LVALLNGETPRSL
-170 KDTADALLHVTHAL
+170 KDTADALFHTDHVV
-184 AGEGWGARAVTGRRM
+184 AGEGWGARPVTGRRM
-199 AWLIASSLTPGLPV
+199 AWLIAASLTPGLAV
-213 SPESL
+213 SPEAL
-218 AGAADGWDEATM
+218 VGADEGWDEATV
-230 EEFTAPVRT
+230 EEFAAPVRV
-239 TAEPWAPTVRIEA
+239 TAEPWAPAVRVEA

-257 MQTIHAAVASL
+257 MQTAWAAVASL

-297 ADVDVVDGHDLAKRA
+297 ADVDVVDGHDLARRA
-312 TKVREELDDQID
+312 TRVREELDDQID

-330 RKPPLRL
+330 RKAPLRL

-347 EDDRTHPLL
+347 EDDRTSPLL

-362 VGTVRALVTGS
+362 VGTVRALVTGG
-373 TQDEAVARL
+373 TREEAVARL
-382 DELIRRAVRDQGAV
+382 DELVRRAVRDQGAV
-396 LSTHPGQW
+396 LVTHPGQW

-415 DPTTGTG
+415 DPTTTTG

-430 LAATWGPNTSAR
+430 LAATWGPNTSTR
-442 VLDETGPYRGWTTR
+442 VLDEAGPYRGWTTR

-469 PAHGRSGLTVMCA
+469 PAHGRSGLTVICA

-513 LLRRLMELPA
+513 LLRRLLELPA

-535 AASGMFSPWR
+535 AASGLLSPWR
-545 LVPEPRRDDYD
+545 LVPEPRREDFE
-556 PRRVTLPALPPSST
+556 PRASAP
-570 GGAVVPLPAGPGR
+570 PAGEPPVA
-583 LSLGDG
+583 
-589 GETVEREGRALK
+589 ETLAGAELAERELWR
-601 ADRAFEA
+601 DRAFES
-608 ARAAADEERRGL
+608 ARAAADEERRSL
-620 AVELFLSRLPA
+620 AVELLLSRLPA

-639 ARIIVRAGINSVGG
+639 ARIIVRAGVNAAGG

-666 ANEGERGKAI
+666 AQEGDRGKAI
-676 ARILRDSASARGGR
+676 ARIIRDSASARGGR
-690 LILPPPNAKDSA
+690 LILPPPSAKDSA

-822 CEDPGAATAALR
+822 CEDPGAAAAALR
-834 LAGLSTEFAG
+834 LGGLSTEFAP

-862 AATVHWDSEYRSALH
+862 AATVHWDSEYRAGLH
-877 EALRSNPPATP
+877 EALRSNPPATA
-888 TEIDITGVE
+888 TDIDITGVE

>member
-1 MRLRRGGGRSA
+1 MRLRRGSGPRRAARASQP
-12 GRGGGAPPEVP
+12 RDLPQDRP
-23 ERQVPLQARA
+23 VPLQATA
-33 VAGHLVATGDGV
+33 IVGNLLCTGDGV
-45 WAWYRLADA
+45 WAWYRLSDA
-54 PHWFTDVAFRRQQRS
+54 PYWFTDVAFRRQQRG

-90 PVAATAWSADFRAR
+90 PVAARAWAADFRAR
-104 TSATARPA
+104 TAHRARTP
-112 ESAGA
+112 ESARA
-117 ESWDDVVDVMRLRIE
+117 ESWDDVVELMQERIE
-132 DLPALTVPAGY
+132 ELPALTVPAGY
-143 VGVRLARERATRDQ
+143 VGVRLARERADADQ
-157 LHALLAGENPRGL
+157 LAALLRGEVPRGL
-170 KDTADALLHVTHAL
+170 KATADALVKVDHAV
-184 AGEGWGARAVTGRRM
+184 AGEGWAARPVTARRM
-199 AWLIASSLTPGLPV
+199 AWLVASSLTPGLPV
-213 SPESL
+213 SSESL
-218 AGAADGWDEATM
+218 AGADEGWDAATV
-230 EEFTAPVRT
+230 EEFTAPVRA
-239 TAEPWAPTVRIEA
+239 TAEPWAPAVRIEA

-257 MQTIHAAVASL
+257 VQTVWAAVASL
-268 SRTPARFEDDPRA
+268 SRTPTRFEDDPRA

-297 ADVDVVDGHDLAKRA
+297 ADVDVVDGHDLSKRA
-312 TKVREELDDQID
+312 TRVREELDDQIE
-324 HMHELR
+324 HMAELR
-330 RKPPLRL
+330 RKAPLRL

-347 EDDRTHPLL
+347 EDDRTDPLL

-373 TQDEAVARL
+373 TRDETVARL
-382 DELIRRAVRDQGAV
+382 DDLIRRAVRDQGAV
-396 LSTHPGQW
+396 LATHPGQW

-415 DPTTGTG
+415 DPTTSTG
-422 FVREVPAA
+422 FVREVPGA
-430 LAATWGPNTSAR
+430 LAATWGPNTSTR
-442 VLDETGPYRGWTTR
+442 VLDEVGPYRGWTTR

-469 PAHGRSGLTVMCA
+469 PAHGRSGLTVICG

-513 LLRRLMELPA
+513 LLRKLLELPA
-523 LRRTVR
+523 LRKTVR

-535 AASGMFSPWR
+535 AASGLLSPWR
-545 LVPEPRRDDYD
+545 LVPEPRREDYD
-556 PRRVTLPALPPSST
+556 PRPAPPT
-570 GGAVVPLPAGPGR
+570 VHPPLPR
-583 LSLGDG
+583 
-589 GETVEREGRALK
+589 GETALELTGEH
-601 ADRAFEA
+601 AAELADQELRRDRAFEA
-608 ARAAADEERRGL
+608 ARAAADEERRSL
-620 AVELFLSRLPA
+620 AVELLLSRLPA

-639 ARIIVRAGINSVGG
+639 ARIIVRAGVNSVGG
-653 AFGTDPWEAVEAI
+653 GFGTDPWEAIEAI
-666 ANEGERGKAI
+666 AKEGERGRAI
-676 ARILRDSASARGGR
+676 ARIIRDSATARGGR
-690 LILPPPNAKDSA
+690 LILPPPAAKESA

-766 AGDIGG
+766 AGDVGG

-822 CEDPGAATAALR
+822 SEDPGAAAAALR
-834 LAGLSTEFAG
+834 LAGLSPDFGG
-844 VVQHLRTGEML
+844 VVQNLRTGEML
-855 VRDHWGR
+855 VRDHHGR
-862 AATVHWDSEYRSALH
+862 AATVHWDSEYRTALH

-888 TEIDITGVE
+888 TDMDITGVE